1 MQISVLNFIQA
12 HAIFHSDMVYDESR
26 KSFNM
31 NSYENN
37 HPGIYFIL
45 DGDDLLKIGKAD
57 GNTGLKGR
65 ISTYRTRLVRS
76 YETGD
81 QTTILWHTVMT
92 GNLKSKKLKM
102 YVLPIDPIKVSF
114 KGVEVN
120 AMMARSLEKKLS
132 ELANIQGHSMMLS
145 GQN

>member
-1 MQISVLNFIQA
+1 MRINILNFIQE
-12 HAIFHSDMVYDESR
+12 HAIFHSDMLYDESR
-26 KSFNM
+26 KSFDM
-31 NSYENN
+31 SSYENN

-92 GNLKSKKLKM
+92 GTLKSKKLKM
-102 YVLPIDPIKVSF
+102 YVLPVDPIKVSF
-114 KGVEVN
+114 KGMEVN

>member
-1 MQISVLNFIQA
+1 M
-12 HAIFHSDMVYDESR
+12 R
-26 KSFNM
+26 KFGVSIAQV
-31 NSYENN
+31 SG
-37 HPGIYFIL
+37 PGSLSGFLTVYFIL
-45 DGDDLLKIGKAD
+45 DGEDILKIGKAD
-57 GNTGLKGR
+57 GSSGLKGR

-92 GNLKSKKLKM
+92 GDLVGKKLEM
-102 YVLPIDPIKVSF
+102 YVLPVEPIKVSF
-114 KGVEVN
+114 KGIDLD

-132 ELANIQGHSMMLS
+132 ELANDQNHSMRLS

>member
-1 MQISVLNFIQA
+1 MQISILNFIQE
-12 HAIFHSDMVYDESR
+12 HAIFHSDMAYDESR

-92 GNLKSKKLKM
+92 GNLKNKKLKM

>member
-1 MQISVLNFIQA
+1 MQISVLNFIQQ

-114 KGVEVN
+114 KGLEVN

>member
-1 MQISVLNFIQA
+1 MQINILNFIQE

-31 NSYENN
+31 NPYENN
-37 HPGIYFIL
+37 RPGIYFIL

-65 ISTYRTRLVRS
+65 ISTYRTRLVKS

-102 YVLPIDPIKVSF
+102 YVLHIDPIKVSF

>member
-1 MQISVLNFIQA
+1 MQISILNFIQE

-102 YVLPIDPIKVSF
+102 YVLPIDPINVSF

>member
-1 MQISVLNFIQA
+1 MQISILNFIQE

>member
-1 MQISVLNFIQA
+1 MNVLKFAKQNA
-12 HAIFHSDMVYDESR
+12 AFHSFMIYDEDR
-26 KSFNM
+26 KSFKLD
-31 NSYENN
+31 SYDQS
-37 HPGIYFIL
+37 HPGVYFIL
-45 DGDDLLKIGKAD
+45 DGEDILKIGKAD
-57 GNTGLKGR
+57 GNSGLKGR

-92 GNLKSKKLKM
+92 GDLVGKKLEM
-102 YVLPIDPIKVSF
+102 YVLPVEPIKVSF
-114 KGVEVN
+114 KGVELD

-132 ELANIQGHSMMLS
+132 ELANDQNHSMRLS